1 MFVNSMGMRVI
12 VRKQTEL
19 ATMIATGRA
28 SIIQDEQQPLVHRAL
43 EAIRRMLGGEQ
54 KAFA

>member
-43 EAIRRMLGGEQ
+43 EAFRRMLGGEQ
-54 KAFA
+54 KAFS